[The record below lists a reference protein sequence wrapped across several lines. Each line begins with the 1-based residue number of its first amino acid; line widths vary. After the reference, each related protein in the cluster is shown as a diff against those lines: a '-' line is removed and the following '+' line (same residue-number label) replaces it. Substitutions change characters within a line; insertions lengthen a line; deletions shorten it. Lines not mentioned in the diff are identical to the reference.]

1 MATFAQLHTQYIK
14 LSLEIHKYAQKYLP
28 CNLGGF
34 GESFA
39 AMNFQLTFHI
49 PLNPYVIVV

>member
-14 LSLEIHKYAQKYLP
+14 LSLEIHKYAKKYLP